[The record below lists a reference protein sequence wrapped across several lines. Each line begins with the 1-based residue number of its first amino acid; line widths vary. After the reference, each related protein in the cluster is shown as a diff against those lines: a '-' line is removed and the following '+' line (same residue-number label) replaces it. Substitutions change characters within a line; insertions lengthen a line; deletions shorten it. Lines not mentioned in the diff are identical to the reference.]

1 MANKLKNMLFKSV
14 DLVRRGANPDA
25 DIMLYKSLDGGPE
38 SEQIM
43 KSETEIEDMIEKS
56 ADMIDVYTDALSK
69 SFMSIL
75 SDETLGAEE
84 AREKMVKSLKEFNE
98 TVFDDI
104 VKDFSYTHEREG
116 EEMNYKDILKSEN
129 LTDIEKEQLER
140 LLGKAS
146 GKKID
151 KADDVPD
158 FEIEDDE
165 EEEEVPPT
173 TTEKGSDTMKKSY
186 YENIIKSQSARIEA
200 LEKQFAMKDLVSLAK
215 KYEAIGENAEELAKT
230 LYEMKEAGEDIY
242 KTYVSGLDKT
252 LELYQK
258 SGLFSEI
265 GKSYG
270 APVVGNFAKS
280 DIEAKIDAFADGIMK
295 AAPEMSRVQAVA
307 KAWEDHPELASE
319 YEMNRR

>member
-1 MANKLKNMLFKSV
+1 MANKLKNMLLKSV

-38 SEQIM
+38 DEPIM
-43 KSETEIEDMIEKS
+43 KSEEEIEDMIEKS
-56 ADMIDVYTDALSK
+56 GDLMETYSDILK
-69 SFMSIL
+69 SSFSSIL
-75 SDETLGAEE
+75 KDESLGADE
-84 AREKMVKSLKEFNE
+84 AREMMVKSLNEFSE

-151 KADDVPD
+151 KAEDTPD

-173 TTEKGSDTMKKSY
+173 KTEKGQDTMKKSY
-186 YENIIKSQSARIEA
+186 EAIIKKQNEQLEA
-200 LEKQFAMKDLVSLAK
+200 LQKRFEMQDLVTVAK

-230 LYEMKEAGEDIY
+230 LYDMKAAGEDVY
-242 KTYVSGLDKT
+242 KNYVGTLDKT

-280 DIEAKIDAFADGIMK
+280 DYEAKIEAFADGIMK
-295 AAPEMSRVQAVA
+295 ADPTMNRTAAIA
-307 KAWEDHPELASE
+307 KAWEDHPELAAE
-319 YEMNRR
+319 YEMSRR